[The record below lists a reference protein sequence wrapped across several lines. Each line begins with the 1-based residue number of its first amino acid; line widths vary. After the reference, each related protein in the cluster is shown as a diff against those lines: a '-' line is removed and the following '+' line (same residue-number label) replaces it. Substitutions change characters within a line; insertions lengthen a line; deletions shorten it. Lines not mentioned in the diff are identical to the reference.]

1 MIPTYL
7 SKIQFNFFN
16 LKEKKERTKNLF
28 KYSNISNKKRP
39 QRQALLDFI

>member
-16 LKEKKERTKNLF
+16 LKGKKERTKNLF
-28 KYSNISNKKRP
+28 NRILLRKKGLKGSP
-39 QRQALLDFI
+39 L